1 MIETIETLPAGF
13 HPEFFRETE
22 SFTAPEIRR
31 EGMTVYFPAFVRAIT
46 NENDE
51 YGITV
56 TYRYFDVPVPFTG
69 QDLTN
74 EDEFAFVNYA
84 AIRKFFYGTQEMQA
98 ELRDDFVWEA
108 HRQAV
113 RSAFPKAAGAVNEL
127 AQRFKVIKATFW
139 AAVDEVC
146 SKVGK
151 TRVDLP
157 VSGGF
162 NAEQMVT
169 FAIENG
175 MSAADIAS
183 YTSKFAIISLNL
195 LQNNRNWDELFVDI
209 PAPAAT
215 ETTTETTEATTTT
228 TAENGEE

>member
-1 MIETIETLPAGF
+1 MIETIEALPAGF
-13 HPEFFRETE
+13 HAEYFRETE
-22 SFTAPEIRR
+22 SDTAPEIRR
-31 EGMTVYFPAFVRAIT
+31 EGMTVYFPAFVRATT

-56 TYRYFDVPVPFTG
+56 TYRYFDVSIPFAG

-74 EDEFAFVNYA
+74 EDEFAFANYA

-127 AQRFKVIKATFW
+127 AQRFRAIKATFW

-151 TRVDLP
+151 TRMDLP

-162 NAEQMVT
+162 NAEQMVA
-169 FAIENG
+169 FATESG
-175 MSAADIAS
+175 MSAADIAT
-183 YTSKFAIISLNL
+183 YTNKFAIISLNL

-209 PAPAAT
+209 PDPAAT

>member
-1 MIETIETLPAGF
+1 MNIITDLPAGF

-22 SFTAPEIRR
+22 SNVAPTLRR
-31 EGMTVYFPAFVRAIT
+31 EGMTVYYPAFVRQEAR
-46 NENDE
+46 EW
-51 YGITV
+51 GTV
-56 TYRYFDVPVPFTG
+56 YRYFEVPVPFSG
-69 QDLTN
+69 QDL
-74 EDEFAFVNYA
+74 EDAEAFALASYA

-139 AAVDEVC
+139 ATVDEVC

-151 TRVDLP
+151 TRADLP

-162 NAEQMVT
+162 NAEQMVA

-183 YTSKFAIISLNL
+183 YTSKFTIISLNL

-209 PAPAAT
+209 PTPA
-215 ETTTETTEATTTT
+215 TTETTETETTNT
-228 TAENGEE
+228 TAENMEE

>member
-1 MIETIETLPAGF
+1 MNEEISTPETAVELDTDIVKATLVDSTLNNAEYDIKTAYVTRTVNVPQQVRIPLYISGQLKS
-13 HPEFFRETE
+13 TE
-22 SFTAPEIRR
+22 EQS
-31 EGMTVYFPAFVRAIT
+31 
-46 NENDE
+46 
-51 YGITV
+51 
-56 TYRYFDVPVPFTG
+56 
-69 QDLTN
+69 
-74 EDEFAFVNYA
+74 
-84 AIRKFFYGTQEMQA
+84 

-162 NAEQMVT
+162 NAEQMVA

-215 ETTTETTEATTTT
+215 ETETETTEATTTT

>member
-1 MIETIETLPAGF
+1 MIETIEALPAGF
-13 HPEFFRETE
+13 HAEYFRETE
-22 SFTAPEIRR
+22 SDTAPEIRR
-31 EGMTVYFPAFVRAIT
+31 EGMTVYFPAFVRAT
-46 NENDE
+46 THESDE
-51 YGITV
+51 DGTTT

-69 QDLTN
+69 QDLTD
-74 EDEFAFVNYA
+74 EDEFAFANYA
-84 AIRKFFYGTQEMQA
+84 PIRKFFYGTQEMQA

-151 TRVDLP
+151 TRADLP

-162 NAEQMVT
+162 NAEQMVA
-169 FAIENG
+169 FAIQNG
-175 MSAADIAS
+175 MSAADIAT

>member
-1 MIETIETLPAGF
+1 MIETIDTLPAGF

-46 NENDE
+46 NKNDE
-51 YGITV
+51 DGITV
-56 TYRYFDVPVPFTG
+56 MYRYFDVPIPFTG

-74 EDEFAFVNYA
+74 KDEFAFVNYA

-113 RSAFPKAAGAVNEL
+113 RSAFPKAKGAVNEL
-127 AQRFKVIKATFW
+127 AQRFKTIKATFW
-139 AAVDEVC
+139 ATVDEVC

-151 TRVDLP
+151 TRADLP

-162 NAEQMVT
+162 NAEQMVA

-183 YTSKFAIISLNL
+183 YTSKFTIISLNL

-209 PAPAAT
+209 PTPAM
-215 ETTTETTEATTTT
+215 TETTESTTTT
-228 TAENGEE
+228 TTENTEE

>member
-1 MIETIETLPAGF
+1 MGIITELPAGF
-13 HPEFFRETE
+13 HPEFFRESE
-22 SFTAPEIRR
+22 SDAMPVLRR
-31 EGMTVYFPAFVRAIT
+31 EGMTVYYPAFVRREERWGGTI
-46 NENDE
+46 
-51 YGITV
+51 
-56 TYRYFDVPVPFTG
+56 YRYFEVPVPFSG
-69 QDLTN
+69 QNLADA
-74 EDEFAFVNYA
+74 EAFALASYA

-127 AQRFKVIKATFW
+127 AQRFKAIKATFW

-151 TRVDLP
+151 TRADLP

-162 NAEQMVT
+162 NAEQMVA

-215 ETTTETTEATTTT
+215 ETTESTTTN
-228 TAENGEE
+228 TAENMEE

>member
-1 MIETIETLPAGF
+1 MSIITELPAGF

-22 SFTAPEIRR
+22 SDAAPMLRR

-56 TYRYFDVPVPFTG
+56 TYRYFDVPIPFTG

-162 NAEQMVT
+162 NAEQMVA

-215 ETTTETTEATTTT
+215 ETTTETTEATTVT
-228 TAENGEE
+228 TAENEEE

>member
-31 EGMTVYFPAFVRAIT
+31 EGMTVYFPAFVRATT

-127 AQRFKVIKATFW
+127 AQRFKAIKATFW
-139 AAVDEVC
+139 AAVDAVL
-146 SKVGK
+146 SKIGK
-151 TRVDLP
+151 SRSELP
-157 VSGGF
+157 NNF
-162 NAEQMVT
+162 NAEQMVA

-175 MSAADIAS
+175 MSATDIAA

-209 PAPAAT
+209 PASVAA
-215 ETTTETTEATTTT
+215 ETTTEATTTT
-228 TAENGEE
+228 AGNGEE

>member
-1 MIETIETLPAGF
+1 MSIITELPAGF

-56 TYRYFDVPVPFTG
+56 TYRYFDVPIPFTG

-74 EDEFAFVNYA
+74 KDEFAFVNYA

-127 AQRFKVIKATFW
+127 AQRFKAIKAIFW
-139 AAVDEVC
+139 ATVDEVC

-151 TRVDLP
+151 TRADLP

-183 YTSKFAIISLNL
+183 YTSEFTIISLNL

-209 PAPAAT
+209 PALVAA
-215 ETTTETTEATTTT
+215 ETTTETTETETTNT
-228 TAENGEE
+228 TAENGED

>member
-1 MIETIETLPAGF
+1 MIETIDTLPAGF

-31 EGMTVYFPAFVRAIT
+31 EGMTVYFPAFVRVIT
-46 NENDE
+46 NKTDE
-51 YGITV
+51 DGITV
-56 TYRYFDVPVPFTG
+56 MYRYFDVPVPFTG

-84 AIRKFFYGTQEMQA
+84 AIRKFFYGSQEMQA

-113 RSAFPKAAGAVNEL
+113 RSAFPKSAGAVNEL
-127 AQRFKVIKATFW
+127 AARFEAIKATFW

-151 TRVDLP
+151 TRADLP

-162 NAEQMVT
+162 NAEQMVA

-183 YTSKFAIISLNL
+183 YTSKFTIISLNL

-209 PAPAAT
+209 PTPA
-215 ETTTETTEATTTT
+215 TTETTESTTTN

>member
-1 MIETIETLPAGF
+1 MIETIEALPAGF
-13 HPEFFRETE
+13 HAEYFRETE
-22 SFTAPEIRR
+22 SDTAPEIRR
-31 EGMTVYFPAFVRAIT
+31 EGMTVYFPAFVRATT

-51 YGITV
+51 SGTTT

-69 QDLTN
+69 QDLTD
-74 EDEFAFVNYA
+74 EDEFAFANYA
-84 AIRKFFYGTQEMQA
+84 PIRKFFYGTQEMQA

-127 AQRFKVIKATFW
+127 AQRFKAIKATFW

-151 TRVDLP
+151 TRADLP

-162 NAEQMVT
+162 NAEQMVA
-169 FAIENG
+169 FAIQNG
-175 MSAADIAS
+175 MSAADIAT

-209 PAPAAT
+209 PAPATAEAETETAET
-215 ETTTETTEATTTT
+215 ETTNTSG
-228 TAENGEE
+228 NGEE

>member
-1 MIETIETLPAGF
+1 MIETIDTLPAGF

-46 NENDE
+46 NKNDE
-51 YGITV
+51 DGITV
-56 TYRYFDVPVPFTG
+56 MYRYFDVPIPFTG

-74 EDEFAFVNYA
+74 KDEFAFANYA

-113 RSAFPKAAGAVNEL
+113 RSAFPKMAGAVNEL
-127 AQRFKVIKATFW
+127 AQRFKTIKATFW
-139 AAVDEVC
+139 TTVDEVC

-151 TRVDLP
+151 TRADLP

-162 NAEQMVT
+162 NAEQMVA

-183 YTSKFAIISLNL
+183 YTSKFTIISLNL

-209 PAPAAT
+209 PAPA
-215 ETTTETTEATTTT
+215 TTETTETETTNT

>member
-31 EGMTVYFPAFVRAIT
+31 EGMTVYFPAFVRATT

-127 AQRFKVIKATFW
+127 AQRFKAIKATFW
-139 AAVDEVC
+139 AAVDAVL
-146 SKVGK
+146 SKIGK
-151 TRVDLP
+151 SRSELP
-157 VSGGF
+157 NNF
-162 NAEQMVT
+162 NAEQMVA

-175 MSAADIAS
+175 MSATDIAA

-209 PAPAAT
+209 PASVAA
-215 ETTTETTEATTTT
+215 ETTTEATTT